1 MHLGMQW
8 AVNWILVLT
17 KQPRAVDSAD
27 TGGALVFM
35 SWTGAH

>member
-17 KQPRAVDSAD
+17 KQPRASAD